1 MANRFALSLASLSL
15 LTLGALAVPQIA
27 RAQDP
32 PADTETTAGEK
43 LNFPVT
49 LETKNATLYD
59 VLALL
64 FKQAH
69 AQSALDISLKQIAAP
84 DLSISKKAL
93 RIVLGIVLRGTNY
106 TYKDE
111 GGVYTVNL
119 KVDAPADVPVTAE
132 DKPATDT
139 NRLRIFKINPA
150 NFNATYIV
158 QLLGGRVI
166 PAGRGAQNGGQGGGG
181 FGGGGLGQGG
191 GGGFGGGGQG
201 GGGLGGGGG
210 GFGGGG
216 GGFGGGG
223 GGGFGGGGG
232 GRGGGGGGRGG
243 GGF

>member
-15 LTLGALAVPQIA
+15 LTLSALAVPQIA

-32 PADTETTAGEK
+32 PADTEATAGEK
-43 LNFPVT
+43 LNYPVT

-69 AQSALDISLKQIAAP
+69 AQSALDINLKQIAAP
-84 DLSISKKAL
+84 DLNISKKAL
-93 RIVLGIVLRGTNY
+93 RVVLGIVLRGTNY

-111 GGVYTVNL
+111 GGIYTVNL
-119 KVDAPADVPVTAE
+119 KVDAPIDVPVTAE

-150 NFNATYIV
+150 NFNSTYIV
-158 QLLGGRVI
+158 MLLGGKVI
-166 PAGRGAQNGGQGGGG
+166 PTGRGSQGGGQGGG

-191 GGGFGGGGQG
+191 GGGFGGGGGGFG
-201 GGGLGGGGG
+201 GGGQGGG

-223 GGGFGGGGG
+223 GGGGFGGGG

-243 GGF
+243 GGGF

>member
-15 LTLGALAVPQIA
+15 LTLSALAVPQIA

-32 PADTETTAGEK
+32 PADTEATAGEK
-43 LNFPVT
+43 LNYPVA

-69 AQSALDISLKQIAAP
+69 AQSALDINLKQIAAP
-84 DLSISKKAL
+84 DLNITVKKPL
-93 RIVLGIVLRGTNY
+93 RVILGIVLRGTNY

-111 GGVYTVNL
+111 GGIFTVNL
-119 KVDAPADVPVTAE
+119 KVDLPVDVPVTAE
-132 DKPATDT
+132 DKPTTDT
-139 NRLRIFKINPA
+139 NRLRIFKITPA
-150 NFNATYIV
+150 IFNATYIV
-158 QLLGGRVI
+158 QLLGGKVI
-166 PAGRGAQNGGQGGGG
+166 PAGRGSQNGGQGGGG

-191 GGGFGGGGQG
+191 GGGFGGGGQ
-201 GGGLGGGGG
+201 
-210 GFGGGG
+210 GGGG

-243 GGF
+243 GGGF